1 MNFVLG
7 NECTP
12 CMSNTTSYLQAGH
25 RIRLPPFL
33 EFLIGSDLLS
43 KIFWQQTWHKLWL
56 HGKST
61 TGGFSLSRH
70 SWQLVI
76 LSYLTSEQNHS
87 KTTRLW
93 PWVCISCVNDSS
105 HTYSAFVFRL
115 DDQVM
120 LCHMMDSLEF
130 LSQLILEP
138 FVKMLLKL
146 SLDNLVDNFVH
157 LIYFR
162 NFLQRSLWKPNTES
176 VVLIWPLSKVDQRP
190 G

>member
-61 TGGFSLSRH
+61 TGGFNLSRH

-76 LSYLTSEQNHS
+76 LSYLTSEKLYS
-87 KTTRLW
+87 KMTRLW
-93 PWVCISCVNDSS
+93 PWVCISAWMTLVIRILRLFLDYATKSC
-105 HTYSAFVFRL
+105 FV
-115 DDQVM
+115 
-120 LCHMMDSLEF
+120 
-130 LSQLILEP
+130 
-138 FVKMLLKL
+138 
-146 SLDNLVDNFVH
+146 
-157 LIYFR
+157 
-162 NFLQRSLWKPNTES
+162 
-176 VVLIWPLSKVDQRP
+176 IWWIIWNS
-190 G
+190 